1 MQPEA
6 GPRVSHNRR
15 TIANRFTANRFT
27 ANRPTAE
34 DPMRYAA
41 LFASATIAAALTAQ
55 AQEKSTPRADRTD
68 CPDVAAPRVTRA
80 YSFHFGDEENRAAL
94 GIGTTSGGMRD
105 TLGLLVT
112 EVTADGPAD
121 KAGIEEGDRLQAV
134 NGTELR
140 LGAGDAG
147 DSEMRGLMAR
157 RLVRILDKLKPGD
170 AVDLRVYADGKTRAV
185 KVTTVKASEL
195 FREHGLLGLNR
206 EWLDGTKMKLDGLR
220 DQLGKLRNNTVI
232 ELQDRM
238 GDLQHEMGKLHY
250 EISPDANVYVY
261 PHAPPTPPVP
271 PVGPLPPT
279 PPVPPDAPRRM
290 MRRGGP
296 VLVVPRGEDVVTM

>member
-1 MQPEA
+1 
-6 GPRVSHNRR
+6 
-15 TIANRFTANRFT
+15 
-27 ANRPTAE
+27 
-34 DPMRYAA
+34 MRYAV
-41 LFASATIAAALTAQ
+41 LLASASIAAALTAQ
-55 AQEKSTPRADRTD
+55 AQEKATPRSERTD
-68 CPDVAAPRVTRA
+68 CPDVATPHVARA
-80 YSFHFGDEENRAAL
+80 YSFRFGDDDNRAAL

-140 LGAGDAG
+140 LNAGDAG

-170 AVDLRVYADGKTRAV
+170 AVDLRVYADGKTRSV
-185 KVTTVKASEL
+185 KVTTVKASAL
-195 FREHGLLGLNR
+195 FRDHGLLGLNR
-206 EWLDGTKMKLDGLR
+206 EWLDGTKLKLDGLK

-232 ELQDRM
+232 ELQDGM
-238 GDLQHEMGKLHY
+238 GDLQREMGDLHY
-250 EISPDANVYVY
+250 RISHDPEIYVFPD
-261 PHAPPTPPVP
+261 APPTPPTPPIGPVP
-271 PVGPLPPT
+271 PVPPM

-290 MRRGGP
+290 MRMGGP
-296 VLVVPRGEDVVTM
+296 MLVVPRGEDVISM